1 MLTTKLRGV
10 STAWRV
16 LLVDGTS
23 LKIVSSC
30 VKMSDLAE
38 ANVSGACDET
48 RDEMDRTM
56 RHVLWIHVFVPE
68 KCWGAGFS
76 FSSLPRSFRPPQM
89 VVHRPLYENS
99 PAPLSSWAL
108 QT

>member
-48 RDEMDRTM
+48 RDEMDRTT
-56 RHVLWIHVFVPE
+56 RGE
-68 KCWGAGFS
+68 KA
-76 FSSLPRSFRPPQM
+76 PRRDDEDGETDDDARADGWYRWQWL
-89 VVHRPLYENS
+89 R
-99 PAPLSSWAL
+99 
-108 QT
+108 T

>member
-48 RDEMDRTM
+48 RDEMDRTT
-56 RHVLWIHVFVPE
+56 RGE
-68 KCWGAGFS
+68 KAPPPTKTERLTTKRARGMAGIDDS
-76 FSSLPRSFRPPQM
+76 G
-89 VVHRPLYENS
+89 
-99 PAPLSSWAL
+99 
-108 QT
+108 